1 MRAVYF
7 FAMTNRI
14 IKIIKKNN
22 DQLYT
27 NHPVIKRKLS
37 PTSNGVVT
45 NGCISTSAKECVPVP
60 YLSGD
65 RDLNG
70 FPINNE
76 RILVP
81 DDKMW
86 SAKTFYQLDEN
97 YTRYVTVY
105 M

>member
-1 MRAVYF
+1 MKRH
-7 FAMTNRI
+7 
-14 IKIIKKNN
+14 K

-45 NGCISTSAKECVPVP
+45 NGCISTSAKECVTVP

-86 SAKTFYQLDEN
+86 SAKTFAEIDEY
-97 YTRYVTVY
+97 YTRYYLHVVY
-105 M
+105 